1 LVVGELAQ
9 EQVNNTKTVND
20 MVTAV
25 NVLTGKIDELSEKV
39 DKPKP
44 VIVSADTRPA
54 QEIMKKGVA
63 DMKIIVGTK
72 PQPVVKKF
80 QIQLFPERDAKLF
93 YKIVF
98 GRWFLFLVLML
109 LIQNL
114 YNFSVHWS
122 DNQKERKSSSARTRI
137 NFVENDRIKRLF
149 TILAMVLPSICI
161 IMSFF
166 SIFCVYILGKQHLA
180 YLRYRNIQIRLQNHI
195 GIQNWL
201 GPGDKRIYFFFSP
214 SMPVF

>member
-1 LVVGELAQ
+1 MDTTEKLNSEEKETFLLVVGELAQ

-25 NVLTGKIDELSEKV
+25 NVLTGKIDELSKKV

-44 VIVSADTRPA
+44 VIVAADTRPA
-54 QEIMKKGVA
+54 QEIMNKGVA

-80 QIQLFPERDAKLF
+80 QILLFPERDAKLF

-109 LIQNL
+109 LIQNV

-122 DNQKERKSSSARTRI
+122 DSRKE
-137 NFVENDRIKRLF
+137 VQLEQLGNDRINRAWYHLYEQEGKAVRRL
-149 TILAMVLPSICI
+149 MDS
-161 IMSFF
+161 
-166 SIFCVYILGKQHLA
+166 A
-180 YLRYRNIQIRLQNHI
+180 YSKSWKN
-195 GIQNWL
+195 
-201 GPGDKRIYFFFSP
+201 
-214 SMPVF
+214 

>member
-1 LVVGELAQ
+1 MDTTEKLNSEEKETFLLVVGDLAQ

-25 NVLTGKIDELSEKV
+25 NVLTGKIDELNEKV

-44 VIVSADTRPA
+44 VIVAADTRPA
-54 QEIMKKGVA
+54 QEIMNKGVA

-80 QIQLFPERDAKLF
+80 QVLLFPERDAKLF

-114 YNFSVHWS
+114 YNFSIHWS
-122 DNQKERKSSSARTRI
+122 DNQKDVQREEL
-137 NFVENDRIKRLF
+137 ENDRISKAWDYIYGHVGKAERK
-149 TILAMVLPSICI
+149 AMDSAY
-161 IMSFF
+161 SRAAQ
-166 SIFCVYILGKQHLA
+166 GK
-180 YLRYRNIQIRLQNHI
+180 
-195 GIQNWL
+195 
-201 GPGDKRIYFFFSP
+201 
-214 SMPVF
+214 

>member
-1 LVVGELAQ
+1 MDTTEKLNSEEKETFLLVVGELAQ

-20 MVTAV
+20 LVTAV
-25 NVLTGKIDELSEKV
+25 NVLTGKIDELNAKV

-54 QEIMKKGVA
+54 QEIMNKGVA

-80 QIQLFPERDAKLF
+80 QILLFPERDAKLF

-114 YNFSVHWS
+114 YNFSIHWS
-122 DNQKERKSSSARTRI
+122 DNQKEVQREEL
-137 NFVENDRIKRLF
+137 ENDRIKKAWYYLYDREGKVRKRLMDS
-149 TILAMVLPSICI
+149 A
-161 IMSFF
+161 
-166 SIFCVYILGKQHLA
+166 YIKTE
-180 YLRYRNIQIRLQNHI
+180 
-195 GIQNWL
+195 
-201 GPGDKRIYFFFSP
+201 
-214 SMPVF
+214 

>member
-1 LVVGELAQ
+1 MDTTEKLNSDEKETFLLVVGELAQ

-20 MVTAV
+20 LVTAV
-25 NVLTGKIDELSEKV
+25 NVLTGKVDELNEKV

-54 QEIMKKGVA
+54 QEIMNKGVA
-63 DMKIIVGTK
+63 DMKIIIGTK

-80 QIQLFPERDAKLF
+80 QILLFPERDAKLF

-122 DNQKERKSSSARTRI
+122 DIQKE
-137 NFVENDRIKRLF
+137 VQHGQLENDHIKKAWHYLYGQEGKAVKRL
-149 TILAMVLPSICI
+149 MDS
-161 IMSFF
+161 
-166 SIFCVYILGKQHLA
+166 A
-180 YLRYRNIQIRLQNHI
+180 YSKTGLY
-195 GIQNWL
+195 
-201 GPGDKRIYFFFSP
+201 
-214 SMPVF
+214 

>member
-1 LVVGELAQ
+1 MDTTEKLNSEEKETFLLVVGELAQ

-20 MVTAV
+20 LVTAV
-25 NVLTGKIDELSEKV
+25 NALTSKVDELNEKV

-44 VIVSADTRPA
+44 VIVAADTRPA
-54 QEIMKKGVA
+54 QEIINKGVN
-63 DMKIIVGTK
+63 DMKLIVGTK

-80 QIQLFPERDAKLF
+80 QILLFPERDAKLF

-122 DNQKERKSSSARTRI
+122 DNQKEVQREEL
-137 NFVENDRIKRLF
+137 ENDLFKKAWYYRYEREGKAGKRL
-149 TILAMVLPSICI
+149 MDS
-161 IMSFF
+161 
-166 SIFCVYILGKQHLA
+166 A
-180 YLRYRNIQIRLQNHI
+180 YVKSAQSE
-195 GIQNWL
+195 
-201 GPGDKRIYFFFSP
+201 DK
-214 SMPVF
+214 

>member
-1 LVVGELAQ
+1 MDTTEKLNSEEKETFLLVVGELAQ

-54 QEIMKKGVA
+54 QEIMNKGVA

-80 QIQLFPERDAKLF
+80 QILLFPEHDAKLF

-109 LIQNL
+109 LIVNL
-114 YNFSVHWS
+114 YKFSIHWS
-122 DNQKERKSSSARTRI
+122 DNQKEVQR
-137 NFVENDRIKRLF
+137 EQLQNDRIKRAWYYL
-149 TILAMVLPSICI
+149 
-161 IMSFF
+161 
-166 SIFCVYILGKQHLA
+166 YEEEGKARKRLMDSA
-180 YLRYRNIQIRLQNHI
+180 YSKTGLN
-195 GIQNWL
+195 
-201 GPGDKRIYFFFSP
+201 
-214 SMPVF
+214 

>member
-1 LVVGELAQ
+1 MDTTGKLNNEEKETFLLVVGELAQ

-44 VIVSADTRPA
+44 VIVSADTRPM
-54 QEIMKKGVA
+54 QKIVQKGMA
-63 DMKIIVGTK
+63 DMKIMVGTK
-72 PQPVVKKF
+72 PQSIVRKF
-80 QIQLFPERDAKLF
+80 QILLFPEQDAKLF

-109 LIQNL
+109 LIDNL

-122 DNQKERKSSSARTRI
+122 DNQKEIKREQL
-137 NFVENDRIKRLF
+137 ENDHIKKAWYYFYEQEGKSGKRL
-149 TILAMVLPSICI
+149 MDS
-161 IMSFF
+161 
-166 SIFCVYILGKQHLA
+166 A
-180 YLRYRNIQIRLQNHI
+180 YFKSWKNE
-195 GIQNWL
+195 
-201 GPGDKRIYFFFSP
+201 
-214 SMPVF
+214 